1 MLEVILGAAGVVGST
16 IITVWTRNA
25 HLEKRMELGF
35 ESVKD
40 GICRTN
46 LEAQIREERIEG
58 RLDLHEYRIDR
69 LEQGAKRNDTEDEN
83 TDESL
88 S

>member
-1 MLEVILGAAGVVGST
+1 VIEAVLGAAGMAGSAFAA
-16 IITVWTRNA
+16 IWTRNA
-25 HLEKRMELGF
+25 HLEKQMMQGF

-40 GICRTN
+40 
-46 LEAQIREERIEG
+46 QILRSDMATQAREQRMEG

-69 LEQGAKRNDTEDEN
+69 LERGAARQFREDDD

-88 S
+88 Y